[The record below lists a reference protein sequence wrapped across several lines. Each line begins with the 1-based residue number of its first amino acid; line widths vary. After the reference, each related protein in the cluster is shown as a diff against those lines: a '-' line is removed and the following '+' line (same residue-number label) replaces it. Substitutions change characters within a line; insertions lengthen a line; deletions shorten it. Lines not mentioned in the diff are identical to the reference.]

1 MPIAAILVPARLR
14 ARFASH
20 ADAPASPQ
28 GEHGA
33 TAAAEGAAG
42 PGPLGAR
49 PRRAGAGA
57 GAAAPMHGAALDAGA
72 LAALGRRLL
81 PPGPQG
87 APSAMAAAL
96 YRGASVAVTGA
107 GGSIGLELCRHL
119 LAHRPARLLLVEH
132 AEPAL
137 RAALDALELPA
148 AASGTALVPLLGS
161 AGDAPLVAGAL
172 GAVRAEILFHA
183 AAYKHVDIVEANPL
197 AGLRNNALATR
208 AVLEAARAA
217 GCGRFVLVSTD
228 KAEAPCGAMGAS
240 KRLAELLVQGAGA
253 AGELK
258 TAVVRFGNVFGS
270 SGSVVP
276 RFAAQIASGGPM
288 TLTDERAT
296 RYMMLPEA
304 AAELTLRAG
313 ALAGDG
319 GVFALDMGA
328 PVAIGALARAMRDAA
343 AGRGGGPSRV
353 AIVETGLRPGERL
366 HEAPLPGPGAEA
378 TAEAGV
384 FRLPVSGP
392 GRAGGA
398 LLVAQLARLDGE
410 TNPARLRAE
419 MLRLAGAPPSAAPS
433 RAAAEASETC
443 HSAAPR
449 RTEPLARA
457 S

>member
-14 ARFASH
+14 ARFPSRAGT
-20 ADAPASPQ
+20 PASAR
-28 GEHGA
+28 GEQGA
-33 TAAAEGAAG
+33 TAGAEGAAG
-42 PGPLGAR
+42 PPPPR
-49 PRRAGAGA
+49 PGCAEAGAGS
-57 GAAAPMHGAALDAGA
+57 AAPMHRAPLDAGA

-87 APSAMAAAL
+87 APSAMVAAL

-119 LAHRPARLLLVEH
+119 LAHRPARLLLIEH

-148 AASGTALVPLLGS
+148 AASGTALVPLLGN

-172 GAVRAEILFHA
+172 GAARAEILFHA

-197 AGLRNNALATR
+197 AGLRNNTLATR
-208 AVLEAARAA
+208 AALEAAGAA

-253 AGELK
+253 AGALK

-276 RFAAQIASGGPM
+276 RFAAQIAAGGPI
-288 TLTDERAT
+288 TLTDGRAT
-296 RYMMLPEA
+296 RYMMRPEA

-313 ALAGDG
+313 ALAGEG

-328 PVAIGALARAMRDAA
+328 PVRIAALARAMRDTAA
-343 AGRGGGPSRV
+343 ERSGGFSRV
-353 AIVETGLRPGERL
+353 DIVETGLRPGERL

-378 TAEAGV
+378 SAEAGV

-419 MLRLAGAPPSAAPS
+419 MLRLAGAAPSAQPS
-433 RAAAEASETC
+433 RGNADADGSRRT
-443 HSAAPR
+443 AAPR